1 MSLNQLLID
10 FFYSWKRIDGTI
22 NSLKSILKWVEEK
35 NKTVKVNIRKIS
47 YDYDG
52 NWHYEKLEN
61 GIVNNSKSFFKIV
74 GLKKIERGEVVHEQP
89 IYIQDEIGYLGIIA
103 KKIDGILYF
112 LMQAKIEPGNVNKI
126 QISPTIQATKSN
138 FTKAHGGNSPAYLD
152 YFINE
157 NKYEVIVDQIQSEQ
171 SSRFLGKR
179 NRNIIILVDEE
190 IEVLESHKWMTLGQI
205 KQLMMFDNLVNM
217 DTRTVLS
224 CIPFSLPNYSQT
236 EICQIRDIFDDRP
249 FFESMFSAEHE
260 TTENKI
266 FRHLNNI
273 KMLDDS
279 RVEVC
284 DLFSL
289 KDWKMNDGEFYNSVD
304 DFKIVFADIEIEGR
318 EVRHWQQPLFEA
330 VGKSIFGLMYRIKNG
345 KKEFLIKAKKEVG
358 CFDKVELGPS
368 IQAKPTADFSLDK
381 IERLFKEKLDSND
394 GVEFKGLFSEEG
406 GRFYHEENINVIM
419 KVDEKEVEELPTG
432 YFWADFYVLNHLVQ
446 YNNILNIQ
454 LRNLLSILSL

>member
-1 MSLNQLLID
+1 MSLNQSLID
-10 FFYSWKRIDGTI
+10 IFYSWKRIDGTI
-22 NSLKSILKWVEEK
+22 NSLESILKWIEEK
-35 NKTVKVNIRKIS
+35 NKSIKVNIQKIP
-47 YDYDG
+47 YDYNG
-52 NWHYEKLEN
+52 NWHYEIQEK
-61 GIVNNSKSFFKIV
+61 GIINNSKSFFKIV
-74 GLKKIERGEVVHEQP
+74 GLKKIEHGEVVHEQP

-103 KKIDGILYF
+103 KKINGVLYF
-112 LMQAKIEPGNVNKI
+112 LMQAKIEPGNINKI

-179 NRNIIILVDEE
+179 NRNIVILIDEE

-205 KQLMMFDNLVNM
+205 KELMALDNLVNM

-224 CIPFSLPNYSQT
+224 CIPFSLPNYSQI
-236 EICQIRDIFDDRP
+236 EINQIRNIFNDKSL
-249 FFESMFSAEHE
+249 FESMFSTEHE
-260 TTENKI
+260 INENKI

-289 KDWKMNDGEFYNSVD
+289 KNWKMDHGEFYDSVD
-304 DFKIVFADIEIEGR
+304 DFKVVFADIEIEGR

-330 VGKSIFGLMYRIKNG
+330 VGKSTFGLLYRIRDG
-345 KKEFLIKAKKEVG
+345 KKEFLVKARKEVG

-368 IQAKPTADFSLDK
+368 VQAKPTADFSSDS
-381 IERLFKEKLDSND
+381 IERLFKEKFESNS

-406 GRFYHEENINVIM
+406 GRFYHEENINVLM
-419 KVDEKEVEELPTG
+419 YVEKDEIKELPKD
-432 YFWADFYVLNHLVQ
+432 YFWVDYCVLNRLVQ

-454 LRNLLSILSL
+454 LRNLLSILRM